1 MKSRWLTLALCLV
14 AVVVVIVRVL
24 PHGGAHRQTAAGPRA
39 GSANVYAG
47 LRDLVLNGNRANFGL
62 GPGSSRTQPFAVVV
76 DWGSAQG
83 ATTIVAI
90 ADGSAS
96 VYLSGGGG
104 FIGGGQSHESIR
116 NAALR
121 TVKLAG
127 AAQPMMQSVRQYP
140 AARAGEVT
148 FYAVTDAGVF
158 GAAASQD
165 DLSGGRSPFSEL
177 AAATQGILAEYRRLP
192 EARR

>member
-1 MKSRWLTLALCLV
+1 MKSRLLTLALCVV
-14 AVVVVIVRVL
+14 AVVILLVRVL
-24 PHGGAHRQTAAGPRA
+24 PHGGARRQPAAGPRA
-39 GSANVYAG
+39 GSGNVYAG

-62 GPGSSRTQPFAVVV
+62 GPGSNPTQPFAVVA
-76 DWGSAQG
+76 DWGSAEG

-90 ADGSAS
+90 GDGSAS
-96 VYLSGGGG
+96 VYLSSGGG
-104 FIGGGQSHESIR
+104 FIGGGQAHESIR

-121 TVKLAG
+121 TVELAG
-127 AAQPMMQSVRQYP
+127 AAQPLMHSVTQYP

-158 GAAASQD
+158 GATASQD
-165 DLSGGRSPFSEL
+165 DLSGGRSPFSEV
-177 AAATQGILAEYRRLP
+177 AAAAQDILAEYRRLP